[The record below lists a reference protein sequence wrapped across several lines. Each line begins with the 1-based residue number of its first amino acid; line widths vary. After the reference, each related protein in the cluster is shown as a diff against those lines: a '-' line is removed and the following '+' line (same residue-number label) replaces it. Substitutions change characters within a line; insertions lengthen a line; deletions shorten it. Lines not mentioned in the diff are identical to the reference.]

1 MAIEH
6 RVVETNGI
14 RLHCAIDGDG
24 PLVLFL
30 HGFPECWYSWRHQL
44 AALATH
50 FRVVAPDLRGY
61 NESDKPAGV
70 AAYDVKELVADVTG
84 LIAAFGAR
92 DAVIVAHDWGGAVA
106 WRFAMDR
113 PELTKRLVVMNC
125 PHVAVFEQHL
135 RGNPRQ
141 LLKSWYMFFFQIP
154 WLPETLLGFADAWP
168 VGNAI
173 RQSMIQ
179 KGALTEEDVRTLRAA
194 ASRPGALRSALNY
207 YRAAFRNEQTLAGL
221 PPVLRRFLYGDRQF
235 PAPRTRLEDWP
246 KISAPTMLIW
256 GEQDVAL
263 RKELTFGMDAL
274 FTSPPHIEYVPDSG
288 HFVQQEKP
296 ELVNRLLLDFLAD
309 LIPAAAP
316 PTSTTEPSHAEGS
329 SSPA

>member
-14 RLHCAIDGDG
+14 RLHCAVDGDG

-44 AALATH
+44 AALAPH

-70 AAYDVKELVADVTG
+70 AAYDMKELVADVAG
-84 LIAAFGAR
+84 LVRAFDAHE
-92 DAVIVAHDWGGAVA
+92 AVIVAHDWGGGIA
-106 WRFAMDR
+106 WEFAMR
-113 PELTKRLVVMNC
+113 HPELTRKLVVMNC
-125 PHVAVFEQHL
+125 PHIAIFEQAL
-135 RGNPRQ
+135 RANPKQ
-141 LLKSWYMFFFQIP
+141 MLKSWYMLFFQIP
-154 WLPETLLGFADAWP
+154 WLPETLLGLGDAWAI
-168 VGNAI
+168 GNAL
-173 RQSMIQ
+173 RQATIQ
-179 KGALTEEDVRTLRAA
+179 KDALTDDDIRALRAA
-194 ASRPGALRSALNY
+194 ASRPGALRSGLNY
-207 YRAAFRNEQTLAGL
+207 YRAAFRTEQATAGL
-221 PPVLRRFLYGDRQF
+221 PSVVRRFLYGDRAL

-263 RKELTFGMDAL
+263 RKELTYGMDPL
-274 FTSPPHIEYVPDSG
+274 FTSPPRIEYVPDSG

-296 ELVNRLLLDFLAD
+296 DLVNRLLLDFLGD
-309 LIPAAAP
+309 LIGGGVRSFPMPDA
-316 PTSTTEPSHAEGS
+316 TTA
-329 SSPA
+329 